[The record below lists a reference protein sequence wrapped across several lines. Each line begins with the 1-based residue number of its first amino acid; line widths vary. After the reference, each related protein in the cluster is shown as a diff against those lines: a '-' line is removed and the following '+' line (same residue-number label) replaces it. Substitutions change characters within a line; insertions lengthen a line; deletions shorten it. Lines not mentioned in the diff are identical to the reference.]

1 MTTTKILT
9 SEINAS
15 SVAALPDRPCAD
27 KEYGG
32 SGFTAQEMKAAFDKL
47 PLLAIERINSLIDD
61 ITKEGEGKIG
71 DSIKT
76 GVRQGHTLDDFFLD
90 LMNGSL
96 ASYLAVGNV
105 SLAEKIAQLEGE
117 IADIKSK
124 LT

>member
-9 SEINAS
+9 SEINAN
-15 SVAALPDRPCAD
+15 SVASLPDRPCAD

-32 SGFTAQEMKAAFDKL
+32 SGLTAQEMKAAFDKL
-47 PLLAIERINSLIDD
+47 PLLAIERLNSLIDD
-61 ITKEGEGKIG
+61 IEKEGEGKIG

-96 ASYLAVGNV
+96 ASYLAVGSV
-105 SLAEKIAQLEGE
+105 SLAEKIAQLEEE
-117 IADIKSK
+117 IGNIKNELS
-124 LT
+124 

>member
-27 KEYGG
+27 KEDGG